1 MRQKE
6 KEIWR
11 WAILAYRQKKKKELC
26 DSQLNPGLGKNIGD
40 N

>member
-1 MRQKE
+1 MEMGYFSLQAK
-6 KEIWR
+6 
-11 WAILAYRQKKKKELC
+11 KKKKELC

>member
-1 MRQKE
+1 MEMGYFSLQ
-6 KEIWR
+6 
-11 WAILAYRQKKKKELC
+11 AKKKKELC